1 MAPYNS
7 KGTISYISEV
17 SSGTSRS
24 GNTWQRLTLHLD
36 IPGFQ
41 GAIFKQVFQASGNAV
56 DMVKKFKVG
65 DRVEIAFSLY
75 AREWDGRWYNN
86 VDLVRITPADAQAE
100 DPGSPAPPEVQD
112 NPNNDL
118 PF

>member
-1 MAPYNS
+1 MALYNS

-56 DMVKKFKVG
+56 YMVKKYKVG
-65 DRVEIAFSLY
+65 DRVEVSFSLY
-75 AREWDGRWYNN
+75 AREWDGKWYNN
-86 VDLVRITPADAQAE
+86 VDLVHIAPADAKAE
-100 DPGSPAPPEVQD
+100 DPGSPAPEVQD